1 MGYFRLI
8 DDSSLITARTV
19 YNELENIMA
28 IVFILPAF
36 MLLTLAAVAILAL
49 DKPPAEHRAVAT
61 ATQKFEE
68 EFELAA

>member
-1 MGYFRLI
+1 
-8 DDSSLITARTV
+8 
-19 YNELENIMA
+19 MA

-49 DKPPAEHRAVAT
+49 DKPPVEHRAVAT

>member
-1 MGYFRLI
+1 MKK
-8 DDSSLITARTV
+8 
-19 YNELENIMA
+19 ENIMA

-49 DKPPAEHRAVAT
+49 DKPPVEHT
-61 ATQKFEE
+61 ALPSAAQIFEE

>member
-1 MGYFRLI
+1 MKK
-8 DDSSLITARTV
+8 
-19 YNELENIMA
+19 ENIMA

-49 DKPPAEHRAVAT
+49 DKPPVAHT
-61 ATQKFEE
+61 ALSIAAQNSEE

>member
-1 MGYFRLI
+1 MGYFRLV

-19 YNELENIMA
+19 YNELEIIMA

-49 DKPPAEHRAVAT
+49 DKPPVAHT
-61 ATQKFEE
+61 ALPSAAQNFEE

>member
-49 DKPPAEHRAVAT
+49 DSHP
-61 ATQKFEE
+61 
-68 EFELAA
+68 

>member
-1 MGYFRLI
+1 MRYFRLI

-49 DKPPAEHRAVAT
+49 DKPPVENRAVAT
-61 ATQKFEE
+61 AAQNFEE

>member
-1 MGYFRLI
+1 MGYFRLV

-19 YNELENIMA
+19 YNELEINMA

-36 MLLTLAAVAILAL
+36 MLLTLVAVGMLAL
-49 DKPPAEHRAVAT
+49 GKPPVEHT
-61 ATQKFEE
+61 AFAIAAQNSEQ